1 MLSNATTTALPPRR
15 FRSGRVKLGAAAG
28 GVLLAVCAVAGVA
41 AWQVG
46 SRSTGHPAARPA
58 AVLPA
63 AAGVPAAARTSPAP
77 QLILAGSAE
86 QAARVQASFND
97 ADALGAASGAPP
109 ITPQI
114 WVVDPSQATQTLWA
128 VAEQNNLRASL
139 GLPEIVVTDLT
150 QSEGGVRD
158 HPVIERQAHA
168 APAAA
173 VYLAGSQQQADTAQ
187 AALDAADVEAGKFGV
202 TSPAA
207 RLLVVSS
214 DEDAAAWRS
223 MVADENALRATL
235 GLAEIELV
243 DLR

>member
-1 MLSNATTTALPPRR
+1 
-15 FRSGRVKLGAAAG
+15 VKLGLAAG
-28 GVLLAVCAVAGVA
+28 GVLLAVCAVGGVA

-63 AAGVPAAARTSPAP
+63 AAGVSASARTSPAP
-77 QLILAGSAE
+77 QLILVGSAE

-97 ADALGAASGAPP
+97 ADALGAASGAQL

-128 VAEQNNLRASL
+128 VAEENQLRASL
-139 GLPEIVVTDLT
+139 GLPEIVVTDLA
-150 QSEGGVRD
+150 QSERGVLD
-158 HPVIERQAHA
+158 HPVIERQTHT
-168 APAAA
+168 APAAT
-173 VYLAGSQQQADTAQ
+173 VYLAGSQQQADAAQ
-187 AALDAADVEAGKFGV
+187 AALDAADMEAGKLGV
-202 TSPAA
+202 TMPAA
-207 RLLVVSS
+207 RILVTSS
-214 DEDAAAWRS
+214 DGDAAWRS